1 MFFSSNECAWRLT
14 RVCSVDGTGMPQTP
28 GMAPAVAK
36 QIGPDGV
43 FQLGA
48 FGVAVVSDLE
58 LAGEEAATV

>member
-1 MFFSSNECAWRLT
+1 MA

-28 GMAPAVAK
+28 GMAPPVAK
-36 QIGPDGV
+36 QVGPDGM

-58 LAGEEAATV
+58 TAAAAV